1 MKSGFVLLGLM
12 AAVVSSAQAQDGGR
26 KVSGRVFDDSTGC
39 PLRGV
44 KLAVSGAA
52 LHVLSDANGRYRM
65 MNPPAAPFTLEA
77 SLRGWGTE
85 YSANLL
91 VSDSSARVDFS
102 LARAQA
108 DSATGTVYP
117 RKACRLE
124 PVDSGVKR

>member
-1 MKSGFVLLGLM
+1 MKTGILLVGLVVAM
-12 AAVVSSAQAQDGGR
+12 VSSAQAQDGGR

-39 PLRGV
+39 PLRGAT
-44 KLAVSGAA
+44 LAVSGAA

-65 MNPPAAPFTLEA
+65 MNPPVAPFTLAA
-77 SLRGWGTE
+77 SLRGYGTE
-85 YSANLL
+85 YSANLV

-108 DSATGTVYP
+108 DSTTGTVYS

-124 PVDSGVKR
+124 PANAGVQP